1 MNQNHVPTCVQLD
14 DVVDP
19 EIYLELALNG
29 FSIPTTAPSL
39 TVHPGPVRSKP
50 IPPGTP

>member
-29 FSIPTTAPSL
+29 FSIPTTAPIHEVGITSD
-39 TVHPGPVRSKP
+39 KQ
-50 IPPGTP
+50 